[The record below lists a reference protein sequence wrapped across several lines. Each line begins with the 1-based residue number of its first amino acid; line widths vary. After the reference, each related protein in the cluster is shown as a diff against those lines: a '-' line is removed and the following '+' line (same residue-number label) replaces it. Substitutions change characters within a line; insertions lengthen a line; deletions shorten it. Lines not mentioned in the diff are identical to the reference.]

1 MKKSET
7 KKIKEIEKQI
17 DERYRDGAIKL
28 YNYIKHGSLTDP
40 ITGMVV
46 LSEGRGIDRGVFTT
60 WTLER
65 KKEVLDELIS
75 CFKEMGDDDKVK
87 YLERELILLT
97 EGGGEFDSGGS
108 GKCVIRLVSIQTVGD
123 VESWGHDGHYYHDIV
138 VAIPDKI
145 LDEDEKFV
153 LEKIAKGEFV
163 LEGKIWCSELED
175 PLSKSN
181 IMKVALSSSSLDEF
195 ANDVMEDMYTALVG
209 WCRSKWPKLKERE
222 IFEIARAISEPMFGG
237 ESMDSESSIDF
248 IDCDYEEPEKFEAPK
263 EDKKETDEDIINELF
278 RRAFAASTPKGD
290 WDEMLDKADVD
301 KEGKKIIPFEDYKC
315 PKNVMNKIFDDV
327 MKEFNVSDVGRKS
340 FKVIF
345 WMGPSP
351 RN

>member
-46 LSEGRGIDRGVFTT
+46 LSEGRGIDRGIFTT

-75 CFKEMGDDDKVK
+75 GFKEMGDDDKVK

-153 LEKIAKGEFV
+153 LVKKVEYKLFV
-163 LEGKIWCSELED
+163 
-175 PLSKSN
+175 
-181 IMKVALSSSSLDEF
+181 
-195 ANDVMEDMYTALVG
+195 
-209 WCRSKWPKLKERE
+209 
-222 IFEIARAISEPMFGG
+222 
-237 ESMDSESSIDF
+237 
-248 IDCDYEEPEKFEAPK
+248 
-263 EDKKETDEDIINELF
+263 
-278 RRAFAASTPKGD
+278 
-290 WDEMLDKADVD
+290 
-301 KEGKKIIPFEDYKC
+301 
-315 PKNVMNKIFDDV
+315 KNVIQ
-327 MKEFNVSDVGRKS
+327 
-340 FKVIF
+340 
-345 WMGPSP
+345 
-351 RN
+351 